1 MNRWIAIAGLVVLA
15 ASARIAWS
23 HDATGTVHGPADNY
37 VYELAKPGTYELP
50 RIKRAGGGELLDEA
64 GRPFDLGAHLGSHL
78 TLLAFVYTRCGDV
91 CPLATM
97 HMAEFRDMAAQR
109 PELASTVRLITL
121 SFDPG
126 FDTPR
131 IMADYADTW
140 RGEARDA
147 PQWSFL
153 TASSTEALRPILE
166 AYDQPVAPKRDAG
179 DPGGPLNH
187 LMRAFLIDG
196 DGFVRNIYS
205 ADFLDARLIMN
216 DLLTLVDDRLPV
228 E

>member
-1 MNRWIAIAGLVVLA
+1 MNRWVAIAGLVAFA

-23 HDATGTVHGPADNY
+23 HDATAAVHGPVDNY
-37 VYELAKPGTYELP
+37 VYELAKPGSYKLP
-50 RIKRAGGGELLDEA
+50 RIKRAGGGDLLDEA
-64 GRPFDLGAHLGSHL
+64 GRPFDLGAHLGNNL

-97 HMAEFRDMAAQR
+97 RMAEFRDLAAQR
-109 PELASTVRLITL
+109 PELASTIKLITL
-121 SFDPG
+121 SFDPE

-140 RGEARDA
+140 RGDARDA

-153 TASSTEALRPILE
+153 TASSSEALRPVLE
-166 AYDQPVAPKRDAG
+166 AYGQPVAPKRDAG
-179 DPGGPLNH
+179 DPGGPLSH

-216 DLLTLVDDRLPV
+216 DLLTVADDRLPV
-228 E
+228 Q